1 MESGRLS
8 THLGPW
14 WKRKCVQHP
23 PSFLSPP
30 KESGSRIFSTPL
42 PLSLSTPILP
52 YLTTQPSTI
61 ALLRLPAV
69 QSISLVN
76 HSLKRNTSR
85 RIIRINSRLEEE
97 RSLHRYNPFRKFLDH
112 RSCSKTRWNS
122 CNESFFWDFWIIKWK
137 TREIIERFVNFS
149 KILNHIFL

>member
-76 HSLKRNTSR
+76 RSLKRNTSR
-85 RIIRINSRLEEE
+85 RIIRINSRFEEE
-97 RSLHRYNPFRKFLDH
+97 RSLSKIPRSSFRNSLKLVQRVFLLRFLDN
-112 RSCSKTRWNS
+112 KMEDT
-122 CNESFFWDFWIIKWK
+122 
-137 TREIIERFVNFS
+137 
-149 KILNHIFL
+149 

>member
-23 PSFLSPP
+23 PSFLSSP

-76 HSLKRNTSR
+76 RSLKRNTSR
-85 RIIRINSRLEEE
+85 RIIRINSRFEEE
-97 RSLHRYNPFRKFLDH
+97 RSLSKIPRSSFRNSLKLVQRVFLLRFLDNKMED
-112 RSCSKTRWNS
+112 RS
-122 CNESFFWDFWIIKWK
+122 
-137 TREIIERFVNFS
+137 EIIERFVNFS

>member
-23 PSFLSPP
+23 PSFLSSP

-97 RSLHRYNPFRKFLDH
+97 RSLSKIPRSLFRNSLKLVQRVFLLRFLDN
-112 RSCSKTRWNS
+112 KMEDT
-122 CNESFFWDFWIIKWK
+122 
-137 TREIIERFVNFS
+137 
-149 KILNHIFL
+149 

>member
-76 HSLKRNTSR
+76 RSLKRNTSR
-85 RIIRINSRLEEE
+85 RIIRINSRFEEE
-97 RSLHRYNPFRKFLDH
+97 RSLSKIPRSSFRNSLKLVQRVFLLRFLDNKMED
-112 RSCSKTRWNS
+112 RS
-122 CNESFFWDFWIIKWK
+122 
-137 TREIIERFVNFS
+137 EIIERFVNFS

>member
-23 PSFLSPP
+23 PSFLSSP

-76 HSLKRNTSR
+76 RSLKRNTSR

-97 RSLHRYNPFRKFLDH
+97 RSLSKIPRSLFRNSLKLVQRVFLLRFLDN
-112 RSCSKTRWNS
+112 KMEDT
-122 CNESFFWDFWIIKWK
+122 
-137 TREIIERFVNFS
+137 
-149 KILNHIFL
+149 

>member
-85 RIIRINSRLEEE
+85 RIIRINSRFEEE
-97 RSLHRYNPFRKFLDH
+97 RSLSKIPRSLFRNSLKLVQRVFLLRFLDNKMED
-112 RSCSKTRWNS
+112 RS
-122 CNESFFWDFWIIKWK
+122 
-137 TREIIERFVNFS
+137 EIIERFVNFS

>member
-97 RSLHRYNPFRKFLDH
+97 RSLSKIPRSSFRNSLKLVQRVFLLRFLDNKMED
-112 RSCSKTRWNS
+112 RS
-122 CNESFFWDFWIIKWK
+122 
-137 TREIIERFVNFS
+137 EIIERFVNFS

>member
-23 PSFLSPP
+23 PSFLSSP

-42 PLSLSTPILP
+42 PLSLSIPILP

-76 HSLKRNTSR
+76 RSLKRNTSR

-97 RSLHRYNPFRKFLDH
+97 RSLSKIPRSSFRNSLKLVQRVFLLRFLDNKMED
-112 RSCSKTRWNS
+112 RS
-122 CNESFFWDFWIIKWK
+122 
-137 TREIIERFVNFS
+137 EIIERFVNFS

>member
-23 PSFLSPP
+23 PSFLSSP

-76 HSLKRNTSR
+76 RSLKRNTSR

-97 RSLHRYNPFRKFLDH
+97 RSLSKIPRSSFRNSLKLVQRVFLLRFLDN
-112 RSCSKTRWNS
+112 KMEDT
-122 CNESFFWDFWIIKWK
+122 
-137 TREIIERFVNFS
+137 
-149 KILNHIFL
+149 

>member
-23 PSFLSPP
+23 PSFLSSP

-97 RSLHRYNPFRKFLDH
+97 RSL
-112 RSCSKTRWNS
+112 
-122 CNESFFWDFWIIKWK
+122 
-137 TREIIERFVNFS
+137 S
-149 KILNHIFL
+149 KIPRSSFRNSLKLVQRVFLLRFLNNKMEDT

>member
-76 HSLKRNTSR
+76 RSLKRNTSR

-97 RSLHRYNPFRKFLDH
+97 RSLSKIPRSSFRNSLKLVQRVFLLRFLDN
-112 RSCSKTRWNS
+112 KMEDT
-122 CNESFFWDFWIIKWK
+122 
-137 TREIIERFVNFS
+137 
-149 KILNHIFL
+149 

>member
-23 PSFLSPP
+23 PSFLSSP

-42 PLSLSTPILP
+42 PLSLSIPILP

-97 RSLHRYNPFRKFLDH
+97 RSLSKIPRSSFRNSLKLVQRVFLLRFLDN
-112 RSCSKTRWNS
+112 KMEDT
-122 CNESFFWDFWIIKWK
+122 
-137 TREIIERFVNFS
+137 
-149 KILNHIFL
+149 

>member
-23 PSFLSPP
+23 PSFLSSP

-97 RSLHRYNPFRKFLDH
+97 RSLSKIPRSSFRNSLKLVQRVFLLRFLDN
-112 RSCSKTRWNS
+112 KMEDT
-122 CNESFFWDFWIIKWK
+122 
-137 TREIIERFVNFS
+137 
-149 KILNHIFL
+149 

>member
-23 PSFLSPP
+23 PSFLSSP

-85 RIIRINSRLEEE
+85 RIIRINSRFEEE
-97 RSLHRYNPFRKFLDH
+97 RSLSKIPRSSFRNSLKLVQRVFLLRFLDN
-112 RSCSKTRWNS
+112 KMEDT
-122 CNESFFWDFWIIKWK
+122 
-137 TREIIERFVNFS
+137 
-149 KILNHIFL
+149 

>member
-23 PSFLSPP
+23 PSFLSSP

-42 PLSLSTPILP
+42 PLSLSIPILP

-76 HSLKRNTSR
+76 RSLKRNTSR

-97 RSLHRYNPFRKFLDH
+97 RSL
-112 RSCSKTRWNS
+112 
-122 CNESFFWDFWIIKWK
+122 
-137 TREIIERFVNFS
+137 S
-149 KILNHIFL
+149 KIPRSSFRNSLKLVQRVFLLRFLNNKMEDT

>member
-23 PSFLSPP
+23 PSFLSSP

-42 PLSLSTPILP
+42 PLSLSIPILP

-76 HSLKRNTSR
+76 RSLKRNTSR

-97 RSLHRYNPFRKFLDH
+97 RSLSKIPRSSFRNSLKLVQRVFLLRFLDN
-112 RSCSKTRWNS
+112 KMEDT
-122 CNESFFWDFWIIKWK
+122 
-137 TREIIERFVNFS
+137 
-149 KILNHIFL
+149 

>member
-85 RIIRINSRLEEE
+85 RIIRINSRFEEE
-97 RSLHRYNPFRKFLDH
+97 RSLSKIPRSSFRNSLKLVQRVFLLRFLDNKMED
-112 RSCSKTRWNS
+112 RS
-122 CNESFFWDFWIIKWK
+122 
-137 TREIIERFVNFS
+137 EIIERFVNFS

>member
-14 WKRKCVQHP
+14 WKRKCVQHH
-23 PSFLSPP
+23 PSFLSSP

-76 HSLKRNTSR
+76 RSLKRNTSR
-85 RIIRINSRLEEE
+85 RIIRINSRFEEE
-97 RSLHRYNPFRKFLDH
+97 RSLSKIPRSSFRNSLKLVQRVFLLRFLDNKMED
-112 RSCSKTRWNS
+112 RS
-122 CNESFFWDFWIIKWK
+122 
-137 TREIIERFVNFS
+137 EIIERFVNFS

>member
-97 RSLHRYNPFRKFLDH
+97 RSLSKIPRSSFRNSLKLVQRVFLLRFLDN
-112 RSCSKTRWNS
+112 KMEDT
-122 CNESFFWDFWIIKWK
+122 
-137 TREIIERFVNFS
+137 
-149 KILNHIFL
+149 

>member
-23 PSFLSPP
+23 PSFLSSP

-76 HSLKRNTSR
+76 RSLKRNTSR

-97 RSLHRYNPFRKFLDH
+97 RSLSKIPRSSFRNSLKLVQRVFLLRFLDNKMED
-112 RSCSKTRWNS
+112 RS
-122 CNESFFWDFWIIKWK
+122 
-137 TREIIERFVNFS
+137 EIIERFVNFS

>member
-23 PSFLSPP
+23 PSFLSSP

-97 RSLHRYNPFRKFLDH
+97 RSLSKIPRSSFRNSLKLVQRVFLLRFLDNKMED
-112 RSCSKTRWNS
+112 RS
-122 CNESFFWDFWIIKWK
+122 
-137 TREIIERFVNFS
+137 EIIERFVNFS

>member
-76 HSLKRNTSR
+76 RSLKRNTSR

-97 RSLHRYNPFRKFLDH
+97 RSLSKIPRSSFRNSLKLVQRVFLLRFLDNKMED
-112 RSCSKTRWNS
+112 RS
-122 CNESFFWDFWIIKWK
+122 
-137 TREIIERFVNFS
+137 EIIERFVNFS